1 MNKEN
6 AHLFLP
12 LVQALAD
19 GKIIQRKLPHC
30 KFRGTNLDGTTYLVD
45 SPEEWVDG
53 TVGVF
58 AFHNAP
64 EYYRIKPEPRTF
76 EVVIS
81 KMNGSIYNAK
91 EWDGTSPNI
100 WERITVQ
107 EVLK

>member
-19 GKIIQRKLPHC
+19 GK
-30 KFRGTNLDGTTYLVD
+30 
-45 SPEEWVDG
+45 
-53 TVGVF
+53 TVQWKSDEGF
-58 AFHNAP
+58 WNDIHEIGFCSYDDP

-76 EVVIS
+76 EVWYYKPTGRMYPWVED
-81 KMNGSIYNAK
+81 KKIYV
-91 EWDGTSPNI
+91 ESDE
-100 WERITVQ
+100 WERITVR

>member
-19 GKIIQRKLPHC
+19 GKSIQFKNCFKGKSGHWED
-30 KFRGTNLDGTTYLVD
+30 FEDGEPVQFWGH
-45 SPEEWVDG
+45 PEE
-53 TVGVF
+53 
-58 AFHNAP
+58 
-64 EYYRIKPEPRTF
+64 YRIKPEPRTF